1 MPFFIL
7 REEEQGCKTDLLD
20 IHADKDMLNGLGEEK
35 ASLLTASRMIE
46 LTKEQVFP
54 QVIVAEEGEAC
65 QAVNNGGDDGISER
79 DNDDQ
84 RCSRP

>member
-1 MPFFIL
+1 MPFVIL
-7 REEEQGCKTDLLD
+7 REEKQRCKADLLD
-20 IHADKDMLNGLGEEK
+20 IHADEDVLNGLGEEE
-35 ASLLTASRMIE
+35 AARLTAGRLIE
-46 LTKEQVFP
+46 LPQEQVFP

-65 QAVNNGGDDGISER
+65 QAVNNGGDDGIGEC